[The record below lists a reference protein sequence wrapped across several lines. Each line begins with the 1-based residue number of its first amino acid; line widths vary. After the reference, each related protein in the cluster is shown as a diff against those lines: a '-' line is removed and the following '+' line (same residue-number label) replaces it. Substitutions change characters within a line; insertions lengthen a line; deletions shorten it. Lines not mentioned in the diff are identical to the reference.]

1 MAPSWLD
8 VLDETIRVCVARD
21 RPDLAG
27 RLQQKRGR
35 LLDPKLRVL
44 VIGEPRQ
51 GKSQLVNALINAPVC
66 AVGDDITTTVPT
78 VVQHADAPSAVLV
91 RQPAWSP
98 LQIAGAAG
106 SGPEKVPVPID
117 EIARHVGGKTGGLDP
132 ADYVRAEIG
141 IPRAL
146 LASGLVLIDT
156 PGIADLDSTRGES
169 ALAALAQADA
179 ALMVSDATHELSAT
193 ELELLARIVRTCP
206 NVIFA
211 LTKIDL
217 APQWR
222 RVAERNQEHLA
233 GAGVPATLIP
243 VSATLRLRAAR
254 TNDASLNAE
263 SGFPDLLGHL
273 QRDIITN
280 PDALAR
286 RAVAVTTRTTVEQLV
301 APMCA
306 DLSAD
311 GATPPSA
318 EVAELQVAQHRLGE
332 LRRRSARWQNILT
345 DEISDLMA
353 DVDYDLRDRTRKIL
367 QRVDE
372 IFEKADPAQVWDTF
386 SEWLL
391 ENLSEAAEANFAWLI
406 DRSDWIARTIAATFP
421 LRQEGIFPESTF
433 AVPRGMFDCITRP
446 DEPTFERFTT
456 TQKMHT
462 GLRGSYGGVL
472 MAGLI
477 TTSLAGMPIL
487 NGVSIGVGTVFGGK
501 ALRDEGEVRLRRRQA
516 VARAAVQRHV
526 DDFFLKF
533 GKDCRDITRRVQR
546 RLRDHFT
553 ELTEE
558 LQEHIVESAR
568 IAKEAIDSDTLERN
582 RRRQELR
589 RELEELVALDQRAQA
604 LAGRPTSPGQADS
617 ALAASTLTGPA
628 PRQGAMALAGQGLIA

>member
-78 VVQHADAPSAVLV
+78 LVQHAEIPSAVLV

-117 EIARHVGGKTGGLDP
+117 EVAGQVGGRTGGLDL
-132 ADYVRAEIG
+132 AEYVRAEIG

-156 PGIADLDSTRGES
+156 PGIAELDSTRGES

-193 ELELLARIVRTCP
+193 ELELLALIVRACP
-206 NVIFA
+206 NVIVA

-222 RVAERNQEHLA
+222 LVAERNREHLA
-233 GAGVPATLIP
+233 RAGVPAALIP
-243 VSATLRLRAAR
+243 VSATLRLRAAL
-254 TNDASLNAE
+254 TNDTSLNAE

-273 QRDIITN
+273 QRDVITN
-280 PDALAR
+280 ADGLAR

-301 APMCA
+301 APMHA

-433 AVPRGMFDCITRP
+433 AVPRDMFDCITRP
-446 DEPTFERFTT
+446 DEPTFEKFTA
-456 TQKMHT
+456 TQKLHS

-477 TTSLAGMPIL
+477 TSLAGMPIL

-501 ALRDEGEVRLRRRQA
+501 ALRDEGEARLKRRQA
-516 VARAAVQRHV
+516 VAKAAVQRHV

-553 ELTEE
+553 ALTEE

-568 IAKEAIDSDTLERN
+568 IAKQAIDSDTLERS

-604 LAGRPTSPGQADS
+604 LAAPQPAPGPAGA
-617 ALAASTLTGPA
+617 ALAASTLAGPA
-628 PRQGAMALAGQGLIA
+628 PRQGAMALAGQELIA

>member
-78 VVQHADAPSAVLV
+78 LVQHAEVPSAVLV

-117 EIARHVGGKTGGLDP
+117 EVAGQVGGRTGGLDL
-132 ADYVRAEIG
+132 AEYVRAEIG

-156 PGIADLDSTRGES
+156 PGIAELDSTRGES

-193 ELELLARIVRTCP
+193 ELELLALIVRACP
-206 NVIFA
+206 NVIVA

-222 RVAERNQEHLA
+222 LVAERNREHLA
-233 GAGVPATLIP
+233 RAGVPAALIP
-243 VSATLRLRAAR
+243 VSATLRLRAAL
-254 TNDASLNAE
+254 TNDTSLNAE

-273 QRDIITN
+273 QRDVITN
-280 PDALAR
+280 ADGLAR

-301 APMCA
+301 APMHA

-433 AVPRGMFDCITRP
+433 AVPRDMFDCITRP
-446 DEPTFERFTT
+446 DEPTFEKFTA
-456 TQKMHT
+456 TQKLHS

-477 TTSLAGMPIL
+477 TSLAGMPIL

-501 ALRDEGEVRLRRRQA
+501 ALRDEGEARLKRRQA
-516 VARAAVQRHV
+516 VAKAAVQRHV

-553 ELTEE
+553 ALTEE

-568 IAKEAIDSDTLERN
+568 IAKQAIDSDTLERN
-582 RRRQELR
+582 QRRQELR

-604 LAGRPTSPGQADS
+604 LAAPQAQPGPAGA
-617 ALAASTLTGPA
+617 ALAASTLAGPA
-628 PRQGAMALAGQGLIA
+628 PRQGAMALAGQELIA